1 VGYAG
6 CDTYDRCT
14 TWDGS
19 PGGRGVVRTVLL
31 PTANISYVVVQN
43 GFHPLDPTPDWEG
56 MVFYAKARP
65 FS

>member
-19 PGGRGVVRTVLL
+19 PGGRGVVRTVPL
-31 PTANISYVVVQN
+31 PTANIDYVVDPALRRQGYGTSVIA
-43 GFHPLDPTPDWEG
+43 PLT
-56 MVFYAKARP
+56 VTA
-65 FS
+65 SSI